1 MKRLVLLLSFLL
13 LICTSCSPRRTN
25 SDSLDVQV
33 EVQTESN
40 EDNWGIDDIEDEYDN
55 QEYEESDTSIPED
68 AEDIEIIIPGD

>member
-40 EDNWGIDDIEDEYDN
+40 EDEWGIDVSEEYYEN
-55 QEYEESDTSIPED
+55 QENEESDTSIPED
-68 AEDIEIIIPGD
+68 AEDIEIIIPGN